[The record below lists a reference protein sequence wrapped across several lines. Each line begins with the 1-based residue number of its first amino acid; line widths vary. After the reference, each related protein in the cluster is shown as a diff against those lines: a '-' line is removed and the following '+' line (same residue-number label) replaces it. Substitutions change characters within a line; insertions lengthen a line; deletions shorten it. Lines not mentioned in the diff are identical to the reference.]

1 MPTILTQ
8 VPGVADRDDSSFGT
22 WVEDDRPSIPLGY
35 FKEVGREGEAL
46 GQSPSFEGV
55 TVDSEAPPDL
65 RGSWL
70 LGGFHLLHVCFV
82 WWSSIVHRYTLY
94 PPRYLR
100 YG

>member
-22 WVEDDRPSIPLGY
+22 WVEDDRPSMPPGY

-46 GQSPSFEGV
+46 GQSPSSEGV

-65 RGSWL
+65 RG
-70 LGGFHLLHVCFV
+70 GGGWAASTQLIACVLRMVVQHCTQ
-82 WWSSIVHRYTLY
+82 VHII
-94 PPRYLR
+94 PS
-100 YG
+100 